1 VFFIPFEE
9 VPPLV
14 KSLDHYTR
22 IQIDS
27 LKDLAP
33 DFKIIAL
40 NITILD
46 GSPANRVVGS
56 FTTIGNQSSRYN
68 MNEVVTYEQVL
79 TLKDGTFYRMVYF
92 DPPKRYAEYFDVNKM
107 IGSFRFI
114 NATGLE
120 DLIPG

>member
-1 VFFIPFEE
+1 M
-9 VPPLV
+9 
-14 KSLDHYTR
+14 T
-22 IQIDS
+22 

-40 NITILD
+40 NITTLD

-56 FTTIGNQSSRYN
+56 FTTIGDQSSRYN

-79 TLKDGTFYRMVYF
+79 TLKDSTFYRIVYF
-92 DPPKRYAEYFDVNKM
+92 DPPERYARNIFDVNKM